1 MKIFSE
7 TIQTRPLY
15 LVALFFRDRACCA
28 VASFSSSPGLQ
39 AVKML
44 ARWLHQ
50 RAQRLKQPFD
60 PNVHTPTSLSLDK
73 ITKMNKW
80 TTNSL
85 FVFSLFVNNQFSLRV
100 NPIPYPNAG
109 RSPPPNGRLAGA
121 GGVPPRGNRICSAS
135 GLDFIPL
142 HTEGIYAWR
151 KQSCVCACVCVLE
164 VLWIR
169 ELALIFF

>member
-1 MKIFSE
+1 MRKSQGRAQQLRYGSE
-7 TIQTRPLY
+7 L
-15 LVALFFRDRACCA
+15 C
-28 VASFSSSPGLQ
+28 G
-39 AVKML
+39 
-44 ARWLHQ
+44 ARWV
-50 RAQRLKQPFD
+50 KG
-60 PNVHTPTSLSLDK
+60 VS
-73 ITKMNKW
+73 
-80 TTNSL
+80 
-85 FVFSLFVNNQFSLRV
+85 

-135 GLDFIPL
+135 GLDFMPL

-151 KQSCVCACVCVLE
+151 KQSCVCACVLE